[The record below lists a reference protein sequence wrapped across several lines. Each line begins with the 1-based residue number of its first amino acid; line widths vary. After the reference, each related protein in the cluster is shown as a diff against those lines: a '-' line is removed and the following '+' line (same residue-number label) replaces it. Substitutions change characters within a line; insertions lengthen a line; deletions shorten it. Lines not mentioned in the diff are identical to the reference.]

1 MEDQME
7 ILSFTSWRFSEDA
20 TRAARDEEVSKF
32 AAEYKKN
39 QSAPSQEEIFEMRA
53 AFGEG
58 AKVVDVISGQVI
70 QL

>member
-1 MEDQME
+1 MKN
-7 ILSFTSWRFSEDA
+7 S
-20 TRAARDEEVSKF
+20 RAV
-32 AAEYKKN
+32 AEYKKN

-53 AFGEG
+53 AFGER